1 MKLVPTLTKVLLRGD
16 FQLKSK
22 LLLNIY
28 IPIIVKKVLVEVMK
42 F

>member
-16 FQLKSK
+16 FQLKNK